1 MCEHFKII
9 KLIQIFLFLWQVKMS
24 EITIFSEFSNK
35 NTHFI
40 INISHLNNCKSV
52 NLPKIINF
60 SYLCREKG
68 KIFINLI
75 LIESHFLT
83 ILKIFSSPTNC
94 TKMAIK
100 RTKIKL
106 QTSVIPI
113 WNPENQ
119 GYKIGYEK
127 SDWVQDKS
135 LKNGSEK
142 KCADLFCQ

>member
-1 MCEHFKII
+1 MWNVNDEMC
-9 KLIQIFLFLWQVKMS
+9 IF
-24 EITIFSEFSNK
+24 ITKFTENSNL
-35 NTHFI
+35 THF
-40 INISHLNNCKSV
+40 HLSK
-52 NLPKIINF
+52 KQK
-60 SYLCREKG
+60 YLDQFYDRKM
-68 KIFINLI
+68 FT
-75 LIESHFLT
+75 H
-83 ILKIFSSPTNC
+83 P